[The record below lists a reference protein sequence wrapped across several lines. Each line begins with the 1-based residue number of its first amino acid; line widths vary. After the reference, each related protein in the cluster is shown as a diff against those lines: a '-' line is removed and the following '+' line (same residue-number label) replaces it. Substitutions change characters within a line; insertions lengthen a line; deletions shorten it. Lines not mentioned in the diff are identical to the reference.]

1 MNEITFKISSLK
13 KTGHITPTSPG
24 TDWTRLSTTAHL
36 RQARTSPRPWRHR
49 TIPHGEVRSMRGTFQ
64 AHGITSLDR
73 MASMLSVGSTHPDP
87 GWRVDSW
94 WKAGASWKK
103 VELIFPPKEP
113 NPHDPVLF
121 LILVS
126 GTEKEEPARYWIIH
140 VGVINLTSLSRFA
153 GTVPLSKVGDIEYLI
168 YTSKQV
174 LCSQTAGWTMLVSGR
189 RFALLELQLDTNN
202 EMRSCYV

>member
-1 MNEITFKISSLK
+1 MLAPLILILGDE
-13 KTGHITPTSPG
+13 
-24 TDWTRLSTTAHL
+24 STADEKL
-36 RQARTSPRPWRHR
+36 EPL
-49 TIPHGEVRSMRGTFQ
+49 E
-64 AHGITSLDR
+64 
-73 MASMLSVGSTHPDP
+73 
-87 GWRVDSW
+87 
-94 WKAGASWKK
+94 KK
-103 VELIFPPKEP
+103 VELIFSPKEP

-174 LCSQTAGWTMLVSGR
+174 LCSQTAG
-189 RFALLELQLDTNN
+189 
-202 EMRSCYV
+202 

>member
-13 KTGHITPTSPG
+13 KTGQITPTSPG

-174 LCSQTAGWTMLVSGR
+174 LCSQTAGLNNASFWPTFRFISFNWTL
-189 RFALLELQLDTNN
+189 T
-202 EMRSCYV
+202 MRWDHVI

>member
-1 MNEITFKISSLK
+1 MAAS
-13 KTGHITPTSPG
+13 H
-24 TDWTRLSTTAHL
+24 H
-36 RQARTSPRPWRHR
+36 SPRRSTQHERNVPDPRPR
-49 TIPHGEVRSMRGTFQ
+49 VLGPHGLGVECWLHSSWSWV
-64 AHGITSLDR
+64 TSRQLR
-73 MASMLSVGSTHPDP
+73 
-87 GWRVDSW
+87 
-94 WKAGASWKK
+94 KAGASWKK
-103 VELIFPPKEP
+103 VELIFSPKEP